1 MLGVF
6 VAAGWRVAQWRVSVR
21 DGELRAELLRQA
33 IDISRTINPQ
43 RVKALSFSASDIEKP
58 EFQRLCGQMRAYG
71 RILEVRGIYSMA
83 VREGAIVFGP
93 ESFEPGDPLANP
105 PGTVYGE
112 PSAAHWEVFRTG
124 RPSTVGPYRDEF
136 GSFIS
141 ALAPVLDSRSGEM
154 LMAIRIDVEEVQWRA
169 AIRREQWVVA
179 AVVLVLA
186 LMLVGGGLVLRHRDR
201 LPAERQ
207 ARVRFSEYHLVAC
220 LGLALT
226 VVVAKALNDTE
237 GQSDREVFRH
247 LAESQAGRL
256 AEAFRD
262 LRDNQLDGLV
272 RFFESS
278 EHVDRWEFRRYA
290 KAETRPPEVYAI
302 AWAPR
307 VCAQEKDAFEQ
318 SVRDQGIE
326 TFHVFEQGPDGVD
339 RPAFGRDE
347 YFPLLYLEPTEENP
361 GAVGFDL
368 VSDPTRKTAIHHAIQ
383 TKLSTA
389 TDLVMPFL
397 RPGPAVVLYA
407 PLLTLPTSVAEPH
420 LARASVQ
427 EARGVLS
434 IALRLDAILRRT
446 AITGEGSSL
455 FVVMDLYQ
463 LDVSQPPRFL
473 GTSSPDNAEHAD
485 FARSGPGL
493 SGKGLAGFFVSY
505 PIFAFGKSYVVNVH
519 PGAGFLA
526 AHPVRIGWTAGLVGV
541 LVTMLFTTFVA
552 FLSRHRTALESQVRA
567 RTVELRENA
576 QRLER
581 ILEITKTGIAIVDA
595 ESNLHYVDPGWQRVY
610 GDPTGRKCHE
620 YFFGQDRPSL
630 YCEIP
635 RVLETKEPLV
645 TERVLPREGNRIVE
659 VHVIPFQDAAGQ
671 WLVSE
676 FNIDITERKQ
686 AEERL
691 RASEVGY
698 RELFNASNEAI
709 FVQNPATGAIV
720 DVNQTMCGMYGFSYQ
735 EALQLR
741 IEDISEGLPPY
752 SQYEGMEAVRRAL
765 REGPQVFEWHSRRK
779 NGELFWAEVRLRSCL
794 IGGQDRVLASVR
806 DITAR
811 IRADEELRQTSEAL
825 RALIAASPLAIIVLD
840 TDTQVTLWSPTAERM
855 FGWKAE
861 EVIGRPYPL
870 APPGREHEVEAAIS
884 QVMRG
889 EPLRSVERI
898 RRRKD
903 GSTMYVNLSTAPLRG
918 AGGEIIGVLAIL
930 EDIVDRKRAEEELHR
945 HRDHLEE
952 LVAERTAQLAEAKE
966 QAEAA
971 NKAKSEFLARMSHE
985 LRTPMN
991 AILGYTQLMRRDAT
1005 LSANQARQLD
1015 TINRSGEHLLA
1026 LIDDVLDM
1034 AKIEAGR
1041 ILLHESA
1048 VDVRQLLD
1056 ALKSLFAARV
1066 RHKGLDFEASC
1077 SEMVPPW
1084 IRTDESKLRQVL
1096 MNLAG
1101 NAVKFTQEGRIAL
1114 RVGYT
1119 EASSPEDGRLVVEVE
1134 DTGSGVSQTELSR
1147 LFEPFSQGEAGR
1159 RTRGGTGLGLV
1170 ISRRFAELLGGTLTV
1185 RSEVG
1190 RGSTFV
1196 LDIAGPRAEGPPVDG
1211 SGPRLPVVGLA
1222 EGERPRRIIVADD
1235 EPDSRVPLAE
1245 LLRSVGFEV
1254 WEAANG
1260 QEVVD
1265 LCDTLAP
1272 ELIWMDIR
1280 MPVVD
1285 GREATRLV
1293 KARPWAVQ
1301 PVVIALTASA
1311 FESDRE
1317 KLLAVGC
1324 DDLVRKPFQEAEIF
1338 DRIAKY
1344 LGVRYKYEERAV
1356 GELSVSRLEAS
1367 DVVVLS
1373 SEMKAELH
1381 RAAVLG
1387 SIKRIRQLAEAI
1399 EAEHGELARKLLWV
1413 ADEYDFEAII
1423 SATRP
1428 EAEGT

>member
-1 MLGVF
+1 MHGPEGTYYGRVWYFRDITDRKRAEEALRRREQRLQRQNNALIGLMSRGGLF
-6 VAAGWRVAQWRVSVR
+6 QSDLSAAIAEVTEACADLIGTERVSVWVYNEDYTTIR
-21 DGELRAELLRQA
+21 CLDAYQRSTRQHASGETLPSVDFPSYTACHKAGMVISATDVLTDPRTKEISAEYYARY
-33 IDISRTINPQ
+33 DIRSLMDAPVWVYDRIG
-43 RVKALSFSASDIEKP
+43 ALLSF
-58 EFQRLCGQMRAYG
+58 
-71 RILEVRGIYSMA
+71 
-83 VREGAIVFGP
+83 
-93 ESFEPGDPLANP
+93 
-105 PGTVYGE
+105 
-112 PSAAHWEVFRTG
+112 
-124 RPSTVGPYRDEF
+124 
-136 GSFIS
+136 
-141 ALAPVLDSRSGEM
+141 
-154 LMAIRIDVEEVQWRA
+154 
-169 AIRREQWVVA
+169 A
-179 AVVLVLA
+179 AVDERRDWTQEEERLVVNMAA
-186 LMLVGGGLVLRHRDR
+186 LLSLC
-201 LPAERQ
+201 
-207 ARVRFSEYHLVAC
+207 F
-220 LGLALT
+220 
-226 VVVAKALNDTE
+226 
-237 GQSDREVFRH
+237 
-247 LAESQAGRL
+247 ESQER
-256 AEAFRD
+256 
-262 LRDNQLDGLV
+262 
-272 RFFESS
+272 
-278 EHVDRWEFRRYA
+278 
-290 KAETRPPEVYAI
+290 
-302 AWAPR
+302 
-307 VCAQEKDAFEQ
+307 
-318 SVRDQGIE
+318 
-326 TFHVFEQGPDGVD
+326 
-339 RPAFGRDE
+339 
-347 YFPLLYLEPTEENP
+347 
-361 GAVGFDL
+361 
-368 VSDPTRKTAIHHAIQ
+368 
-383 TKLSTA
+383 
-389 TDLVMPFL
+389 
-397 RPGPAVVLYA
+397 
-407 PLLTLPTSVAEPH
+407 
-420 LARASVQ
+420 
-427 EARGVLS
+427 
-434 IALRLDAILRRT
+434 RRT
-446 AITGEGSSL
+446 
-455 FVVMDLYQ
+455 
-463 LDVSQPPRFL
+463 
-473 GTSSPDNAEHAD
+473 
-485 FARSGPGL
+485 
-493 SGKGLAGFFVSY
+493 
-505 PIFAFGKSYVVNVH
+505 
-519 PGAGFLA
+519 
-526 AHPVRIGWTAGLVGV
+526 
-541 LVTMLFTTFVA
+541 
-552 FLSRHRTALESQVRA
+552 
-567 RTVELRENA
+567 
-576 QRLER
+576 
-581 ILEITKTGIAIVDA
+581 
-595 ESNLHYVDPGWQRVY
+595 
-610 GDPTGRKCHE
+610 
-620 YFFGQDRPSL
+620 
-630 YCEIP
+630 
-635 RVLETKEPLV
+635 
-645 TERVLPREGNRIVE
+645 
-659 VHVIPFQDAAGQ
+659 
-671 WLVSE
+671 
-676 FNIDITERKQ
+676 
-686 AEERL
+686 EERL
-691 RASEVGY
+691 RASEENY

-709 FVQNPATGAIV
+709 SVHDPEIEAIV
-720 DVNQTMCGMYGFSYQ
+720 DFNQTMCSMFGYAYQ
-735 EALQLR
+735 EVHQLK
-741 IEDISEGLPPY
+741 IEDLSEGSPPY
-752 SQYEGMEAVRRAL
+752 SQREAREAVQRAF
-765 REGPQVFEWHSRRK
+765 REGSQVVEWHARRK
-779 NGELFWAEVRLRSCL
+779 SGELFWAEVFMRRCV

-806 DITAR
+806 DVTAR
-811 IRADEELRQTSEAL
+811 KLADQRLRETSEAL
-825 RALIAASPLAIIVLD
+825 QALVAASPLAIAVVAMD
-840 TDTQVTLWSPTAERM
+840 RTVTLWSPTAERM